1 MVINDIIRQ
10 EHFYSFAEVVKKYN
24 LLDSHLK
31 IYLLLNWLIIEFFS
45 DLITPDQDSELLVHS
60 QNE

>member
-31 IYLLLNWLIIEFFS
+31 IYLLLN
-45 DLITPDQDSELLVHS
+45 
-60 QNE
+60 